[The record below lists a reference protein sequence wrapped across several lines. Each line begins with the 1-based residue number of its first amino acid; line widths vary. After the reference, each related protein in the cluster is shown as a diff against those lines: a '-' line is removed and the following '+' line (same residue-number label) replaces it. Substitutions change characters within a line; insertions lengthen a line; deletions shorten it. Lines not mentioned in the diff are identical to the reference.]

1 MLIINEI
8 FSAFVFYRT
17 FLKPFKTTTVA
28 SNLEHDGE
36 DNDDEVKQRR
46 QGVRLHSLQLNNKI
60 EYNKQERFKTLN
72 YTPTDSEEE
81 NDCVNDILSRKNT
94 L

>member
-1 MLIINEI
+1 MG
-8 FSAFVFYRT
+8 
-17 FLKPFKTTTVA
+17 
-28 SNLEHDGE
+28 HDE
-36 DNDDEVKQRR
+36 DDEELKQRR
-46 QGVRLHSLQLNNKI
+46 QGGRLHSLQLNNKI
-60 EYNKQERFKTLN
+60 EYNKNERFKTLN

>member
-1 MLIINEI
+1 M
-8 FSAFVFYRT
+8 
-17 FLKPFKTTTVA
+17 TTTVA

-36 DNDDEVKQRR
+36 DNDDELKQQRR

>member
-1 MLIINEI
+1 MNSC
-8 FSAFVFYRT
+8 FSFLLYRT
-17 FLKPFKTTTVA
+17 FLKPFKTVT

-36 DNDDEVKQRR
+36 DYELKQRR
-46 QGVRLHSLQLNNKI
+46 QGVRLHSLQLNDKI